1 MRDLNDLYYFVQVV
15 DHGGFAPAGRALRMP
30 KSRLSRRIALLEAQ
44 LGARLIQRT
53 TRSFVVTDIGQTY
66 YAHCK
71 AMLVEADAAQEAIDR
86 THAEPCGTVRMTCP
100 VALLDAQVGA
110 MVAAFL
116 LRYPQVQLQLDATNR
131 RVDVVA
137 EGIDVALRVRPAPLD
152 DSDLALRVLADRQQC
167 LVASPALLART
178 GQPLPQSPADLAGLP
193 SLALGAQWGGTQ
205 VWDLHGPDGAHAA
218 VRHQPRLVS
227 TSMHALREA
236 ALAGVGIVQ
245 LPMMMVRAQFAIG
258 QLRHVLPGWAPR
270 PEIIHAV
277 FASRRGLLPAVRAL
291 LDFLAAQ
298 FSAASG
304 DQGP

>member
-15 DHGGFAPAGRALRMP
+15 DHGGFAPAGRALGMP

-44 LGARLIQRT
+44 LGTRLIQRT

-66 YAHCK
+66 YTHCK
-71 AMLVEADAAQEAIDR
+71 AMLVEADAAQDAIAR

-100 VALLDAQVGA
+100 IALLDMQVA
-110 MVAAFL
+110 PMIAAFL
-116 LRYPQVQLQLDATNR
+116 LRFPQVQLQLEATNR

-137 EGIDVALRVRPAPLD
+137 EGIDVALRVRPMPLD
-152 DSDLALRVLADRQQC
+152 DSDLALRVLANRQQC

-178 GQPLPQSPADLAGLP
+178 GLPHAPADLAGLP
-193 SLALGAQWGGTQ
+193 SLALGAQLGGPQ

-227 TSMHALREA
+227 TRMPALREA
-236 ALAGVGIVQ
+236 ARAGVGMVQ
-245 LPMMMVRAQFAIG
+245 LPMMMVRSQIASG
-258 QLRHVLPGWAPR
+258 QLTHVLPGWAPR
-270 PEIIHAV
+270 SEVIHAV

-291 LDFLAAQ
+291 IDFLAEA
-298 FSAASG
+298 FGG
-304 DQGP
+304 DQER

>member
-15 DHGGFAPAGRALRMP
+15 DHGGFAPAGRALGMP

-71 AMLVEADAAQEAIDR
+71 AMLVEADAAQDAIAR

-100 VALLDAQVGA
+100 IALLDLQVA
-110 MVAAFL
+110 PMIAAFL
-116 LRYPQVQLQLDATNR
+116 KRFPQVQLQLEATNR

-137 EGIDVALRVRPAPLD
+137 EGIDVALRVRPTPLD
-152 DSDLALRVLADRQQC
+152 DSDLALRVLANRQQC

-178 GQPLPQSPADLAGLP
+178 GLPHAPADLAGLP
-193 SLALGAQWGGTQ
+193 SLALGAQLGGPQ
-205 VWDLHGPDGAHAA
+205 VWDLYGPDGAHAA

-227 TSMHALREA
+227 TSMPALREA
-236 ALAGVGIVQ
+236 ARAGVGMVQ
-245 LPMMMVRAQFAIG
+245 LPMMMVRSQIASG
-258 QLRHVLPGWAPR
+258 QLTHVLPGWAPR
-270 PEIIHAV
+270 SEVIHAV

-291 LDFLAAQ
+291 IDFLAEA
-298 FSAASG
+298 FGG
-304 DQGP
+304 DQER

>member
-15 DHGGFAPAGRALRMP
+15 DHGGFAPAGRALGMP

-53 TRSFVVTDIGQTY
+53 TRSFVVTDIGQTFY
-66 YAHCK
+66 THCK
-71 AMLVEADAAQEAIDR
+71 AMLVEAEAAEEAIAR
-86 THAEPCGTVRMTCP
+86 THAEPCGMVRMTCP
-100 VALLDAQVGA
+100 VALLDAQLGA
-110 MVAAFL
+110 MVADFM
-116 LRYPQVQLQLDATNR
+116 LRYPQVQVQLEATNR

-137 EGIDVALRVRPAPLD
+137 EGIDVALRVRPPPLD
-152 DSDLALRVLADRQQC
+152 DSDLALRVLANRLQC

-178 GQPLPQSPADLAGLP
+178 GLPQAPADLSGLP
-193 SLALGAQWGGTQ
+193 SLALGALQGTQ

-227 TSMHALREA
+227 SSMPALRES

-245 LPMMMVRAQFAIG
+245 LPMMLVRAQFDAG
-258 QLRHVLPGWAPR
+258 SLTHVLPGWAPR
-270 PEIIHAV
+270 PETIHAV

-291 LDFLAAQ
+291 IDFLADA
-298 FSAASG
+298 FRD
-304 DQGP
+304 DQER